1 MKRLNQAGKAD
12 NCFAVG
18 FEIRMILLLFGV
30 LLLAAYPAG
39 AQTITTFAG
48 NGVQG
53 FSGDGGPAVNAAL
66 DNPHGIAVDAF
77 LNVYIADVNNNR
89 IRKVAPNG
97 FVTTF
102 AGTGVAGFNGDNI
115 QAASAQ
121 LNQPEGVA
129 VDTHGNLIIADA
141 QNRRIRR
148 VAPNGIIT
156 TIAGTGIEGFSG
168 DGGPATSAN
177 IGRAVALAADKSGNI
192 FFADAPQQRVR
203 VIAANGIIATVA
215 GNGNPGFSGD
225 GGPATSATLNFPD
238 GVGIDNGGNL
248 LIADSGNHVIRRV
261 SGGIITTIAG
271 NGNEG
276 FSGDGGPATA
286 AMLNF
291 PASVTVDNAGNILI
305 ADTSNNR
312 VRIIVNGNI
321 STIAG
326 TGLDGFSG
334 DGGPATAATM
344 TFPSCVVQDPAGN
357 ILIADQQDMRVREIL
372 APPAAGPTLPA
383 GSIVNGANFRAPGTP
398 GGAVAPGTIVSIFGS
413 NLALNTALAPFVPL
427 PTTLLNTKVTFNG
440 IAAPLFFVSKGQ
452 INAQVPFEVAP
463 GAVNVQVTSAG
474 QTSATQQIPVASVS
488 PGVFTTNQAGSGD
501 GDALHAQTFQLVTP
515 ANPAVPGEFVLVF
528 GTGFGPT
535 SPTVAS
541 GTPAPGAP
549 PFASTQ
555 MQPTIS
561 VNGIPA
567 TFNFSGLA
575 PNFVG
580 LYQVNIQVPANTPP
594 GANPVSISINGV
606 ASNTFTL
613 ETK

>member
-1 MKRLNQAGKAD
+1 MKPFNQARNRKSR
-12 NCFAVG
+12 FAVCFG
-18 FEIRMILLLFGV
+18 IRMLLLLCGA
-30 LLLAAYPAG
+30 LLLAASPAG
-39 AQTITTFAG
+39 AQTITTLAG

-53 FSGDGGPAVNAAL
+53 FSGDGGQAVSAAF

-89 IRKVAPNG
+89 VRKVAPNG
-97 FVTTF
+97 VVTTL

-115 QAASAQ
+115 QAAAAQ
-121 LNQPEGVA
+121 LNQPESVA
-129 VDTHGNLIIADA
+129 VDPHGNVIIADA
-141 QNRRIRR
+141 QNRRIRS

-156 TIAGTGIEGFSG
+156 TIGGTGIEGFSG

-177 IGRAVALAADKSGNI
+177 IGRAVALAIDSAGDI
-192 FFADAPQQRVR
+192 FFADSPQQRIR
-203 VIAANGIIATVA
+203 VIGANGIINTVA

-225 GGPATSATLNFPD
+225 GGPATSAMLDFPD
-238 GVGIDNGGNL
+238 GVAVDNAGNL
-248 LIADSGNHVIRRV
+248 LIADTGNHVIRKV
-261 SGGIITTIAG
+261 ASGIINTIAG
-271 NGNEG
+271 NANEG

-291 PASVTVDNAGNILI
+291 PSGVTVLPNGNILI
-305 ADTSNNR
+305 ADSSNS
-312 VRIIVNGNI
+312 RIRAVANGIIN
-321 STIAG
+321 TIAG

-334 DGGPATAATM
+334 DGGPAINATL
-344 TFPSCVVQDPAGN
+344 TFPSWVIMDPAGN
-357 ILIADQQDMRVREIL
+357 ILIADQHNMRVREIL
-372 APPAAGPTLPA
+372 GPPAAAPILPA
-383 GSIVNGANFRAPGTP
+383 GSIVNGANFRAPTAP

-413 NLALNTALAPFVPL
+413 NLAINTAVAPFVPL
-427 PTTLLNTKVTFNG
+427 PTTLLNTTVTFNS
-440 IAAPLFFVSKGQ
+440 IAAPLFFVSPGQ
-452 INAQVPFEVAP
+452 INAQVPFNVAP

-474 QTSATQQIPVASVS
+474 QTTAAQQVQVAAVS

-501 GDALHAQTFQLVTP
+501 GDILHAQTFQLVTP
-515 ANPAVPGEFVLVF
+515 GNPAVPGEFVLVF
-528 GTGFGPT
+528 GTGFGATNPA
-535 SPTVAS
+535 VAS
-541 GTPAPGAP
+541 GMPAPSDP
-549 PFASTQ
+549 PASTQ
-555 MQPTIS
+555 MTPTVS

-580 LYQVNIQVPANTPP
+580 LYQLNIQVPANTPA